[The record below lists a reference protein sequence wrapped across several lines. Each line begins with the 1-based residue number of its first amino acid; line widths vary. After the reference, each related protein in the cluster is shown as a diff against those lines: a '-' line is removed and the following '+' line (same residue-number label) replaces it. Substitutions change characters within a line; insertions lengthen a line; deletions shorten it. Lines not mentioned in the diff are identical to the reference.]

1 MKYRR
6 LLSGIFLFCAATWA
20 QAQDFTR
27 LDWDILRLDSVV
39 PRYTEVIPLEKD
51 FAAFDY
57 QVSVQYP
64 ELEELAAPDVEKL
77 SRMVHTLPSDPAVTT
92 QVGISRKQGF
102 LDLSFIPIVCRDGKY
117 YKILS
122 CKIAIEKKRK
132 VAPSRVAAVR
142 ADRYAATSVLAQG
155 HWVKIRV
162 PNDGVYMLTAGDL
175 KKMGFSDPSRVK
187 LYGYGGHL
195 QNEVIDADKDYDDL
209 CEVPLYHGAQ
219 GLLFYANGTVKWE
232 DPAYSSTVSQYIS
245 KHTVNNYSRYAYYFL
260 TEGDSPLAFPSQEY
274 TGSVSQTATDFID
287 QVLYERDEY
296 AWFSGGRRLFDSYD
310 YYNGNTQTY
319 ELATPGAVEGKNA
332 ALRIVFS
339 AGATTR
345 TTVEPQVNGTALS
358 SFSVASLGNYLKGA
372 LTDRTYLVRN
382 MLAGDQ
388 GTKVKL
394 STTRGNHARLDFLEL
409 NYTRRLEVNE
419 PFLEFRGET
428 SSPSEFVISN
438 PSSRNLSVW
447 KIGDAGEATVQ
458 MNGTAGNKEY
468 RVKVEKASDR
478 YVAVDV
484 DATFPKP
491 EFVGEIANQNL
502 HAIDSVVDMVIIVP
516 QSGKLTAQAERLAEA
531 HSRLDGMKVLV
542 VRADQIYNE
551 FSSGTPD
558 ATAYRRFLKMLY
570 DRAET
575 PDAAP
580 RYLLLFGDAAWDNRM
595 LSTAWK
601 EETPEDYLLCYESD
615 DSFSDVSCYVME
627 DYFGLLD
634 DGEGVSLKTEKVDL
648 GVGRFPVSTEQDARN
663 LVDKTINYMEN
674 RQAGSWK
681 NTVVILGDDGDDN
694 LHMKSAEE
702 VAEDIEKN
710 NPEYDLRRIYWDA
723 FPVVASS
730 TGNSYPE
737 VHSRIEDQ
745 MEEGALIV
753 NYTGHA
759 ATYALSHEF
768 VLVLNDFRN
777 FSSTKVPLWVTAAC
791 DVMPFDTRT
800 ENVGET
806 ALLNPSAGALAFY
819 GTTRTVYADDNLYMN
834 RYFSRYVLGRDE
846 NGRRYRLGDAVRMS
860 KVSLLDPNGD
870 MGSDNTQNKLHYALL
885 GDPALLVGASE
896 YRVVVDSI
904 NGKSVSSAPAELPYL
919 SAGSLT
925 RVTGH
930 VEDMSGTRIPSFSG
944 DITVQVY
951 DSEQDVTCYNN
962 AGAPSGPFKFRTR
975 DKVLF
980 SGTDSI
986 RGGSFTMTFPVPLDI
1001 NYSDDSGR
1009 MVFYAVS
1016 EDRKSEANGYSEN
1029 FLVGGTGSDLLTDTI
1044 GPEVQVWLNEISEP
1058 EGARV
1063 NPTPMFKA
1071 ALKDL
1076 SGINTTGNGIGH
1088 DLELI
1093 IDDSPATTYNLNSY
1107 YVNEFGDYQQGT
1119 VTYMLPQL
1127 TAGTHTMKFRAWD
1140 AMNNSTTRTYTFNV
1154 DPALKP
1160 QIARIYATQNPAR
1173 TTTNFVFCYDRPGE
1187 TCDFTIEV
1195 MDFAGRKLWQH
1206 TERGVSGE
1214 GIYSVPWNL
1223 TAGGGARLGTGV
1235 YFYRAV
1241 VTSSDGVQSDSGTN
1255 KIIILGN
1262 K

>member
-6 LLSGIFLFCAATWA
+6 LLSGIFLFCAAAWA

-27 LDWDILRLDSVV
+27 LDWDIMRLDSIV
-39 PRYTEVIPLEKD
+39 PHYTEVIPLDDD
-51 FAAFDY
+51 FAAYDY

-64 ELEELAAPDVEKL
+64 ELKELTARETEKL
-77 SRMVHTLPSDPAVTT
+77 RSMVDGLPEVPEVAS

-132 VAPSRVAAVR
+132 PTLSRVAAVR
-142 ADRYAATSVLAQG
+142 SDRYASTSVLAQG
-155 HWVKIRV
+155 RWVKIRV
-162 PNDGVYMLTAGDL
+162 QDDGVYMLTTADL
-175 KKMGFSDPSRVK
+175 QKMGFTDPSRVK

-195 QNEVIDADKDYDDL
+195 QNEEIDADNDYDDL

-232 DPAYSSTVSQYIS
+232 DPIYSSTVSDRIS

-260 TEGDSPLAFPSQEY
+260 TEGDSPLTFPSEEY
-274 TGSVSQTATDFID
+274 TGSVSQTVSDFMD

-296 AWFSGGRRLFDSYD
+296 AWFTGGRRLFDSYD

-319 ELATPGAVEGKNA
+319 KLESPGAVAGGSA

-339 AGATTR
+339 AGASTR
-345 TTVEPQVNGTALS
+345 TTVEPSVNGTALT
-358 SFSVASLGNYLKGA
+358 SFSVASLGDYTKGA
-372 LTDRTYLVRN
+372 ATDRTYKISN
-382 MLAGDQ
+382 MAEGDQ
-388 GTKVKL
+388 GTQVKL
-394 STTRGNHARLDFLEL
+394 TATRGNHARLDFLEL
-409 NYTRRLEVNE
+409 NYTRKLEIDE
-419 PFLEFRGET
+419 SFLDFRGST
-428 SSPSEFVISN
+428 SLSSEFVISN

-447 KIGDAGEATVQ
+447 KIGDAGQTTVQ

-468 RVKVEKASDR
+468 RVKVDRASDR

-491 EFVGEIANQNL
+491 EVVGEIANQNL
-502 HAIDSVVDMVIIVP
+502 HAIDSIVDMVIIVP

-580 RYLLLFGDAAWDNRM
+580 RYLLLFGDGAWDNRM

-601 EETPEDYLLCYESD
+601 QENPEDYLLCYESD

-648 GVGRFPVSTEQDARN
+648 GVGRFPVKTEAEAKN
-663 LVDKTINYMEN
+663 LVDKTLNYMEN
-674 RQAGSWK
+674 SQAGSWK
-681 NTVVILGDDGDDN
+681 NTIVILGDDGDDN
-694 LHMKSAEE
+694 LHMKSAET

-723 FPVVASS
+723 FPVETS
-730 TGNSYPE
+730 TTGHSYPE
-737 VHSRIEDQ
+737 VHNRIEEQ
-745 MEEGALIV
+745 MDEGALIM

-759 ATYALSHEF
+759 ATYAFSHEF
-768 VLVLNDFRN
+768 VLMLDDFKN
-777 FSSTKVPLWVTAAC
+777 FTSTKVPLWVTAAC

-806 ALLNPSAGALAFY
+806 TILNPSAGAVAFY
-819 GTTRTVYADDNLYMN
+819 GTTRTVYANDNLYMN

-860 KVSLLDPNGD
+860 KVSLLDPKGD
-870 MGSDNTQNKLHYALL
+870 MGSDNTQNKLHYVLL
-885 GDPALLVGASE
+885 GDPALMIGAAE
-896 YRVVVDSI
+896 YRLVLDSI
-904 NGKSVSSAPAELPYL
+904 NGVSVSSEAMPSL

-925 RVTGH
+925 RVSGH
-930 VEDMSGTRIPSFSG
+930 VEDISGTRVPSFSG
-944 DITVQVY
+944 TVTAQVY
-951 DSEQDVTCYNN
+951 DSEQEVTCYNN
-962 AGAPSGPFKFRTR
+962 ASASSAFKFNTR

-986 RGGSFTMTFPVPLDI
+986 RSGNFTMTFPVPLDI
-1001 NYSDDSGR
+1001 NYSDGTGR
-1009 MVFYAVS
+1009 MVFYGVS
-1016 EDRKSEANGYSEN
+1016 TDRRQEANGYSED

-1058 EGARV
+1058 EGARL

-1093 IDDSPATTYNLNSY
+1093 IDDSPTTTYNLNSY
-1107 YVNEFGDYQQGT
+1107 YVNEFGDYQQGS

-1127 TAGTHTMKFRAWD
+1127 SAGTHTMKFRAWD
-1140 AMNNSTTRTYTFNV
+1140 AMNNCTTREYTFKV
-1154 DPALKP
+1154 DPDLKP
-1160 QIARIYATQNPAR
+1160 QISRIYATQNPAR

-1187 TCDFTIEV
+1187 TCSFTIEV

-1206 TERGVSGE
+1206 TEQGVSGE
-1214 GIYSVPWNL
+1214 GIYTVPWNL

-1241 VTSSDGVQSDSGTN
+1241 VTSSDGVESDSGTN

>member
-1 MKYRR
+1 MKFRH
-6 LLSGIFLFCAATWA
+6 LLSGISLFCAATWM

-27 LDWDILRLDSVV
+27 LDWDIMRIDSLV
-39 PRYTEVIPLEKD
+39 PHYTEVIPLDDD

-57 QVSVQYP
+57 QVSVAYP
-64 ELEELAAPDVEKL
+64 ELQALTAAETAKL
-77 SRMVHTLPSDPAVTT
+77 SRLVSVLPEIPEVST
-92 QVGISRKQGF
+92 QVGVSRKKGF
-102 LDLSFIPIVCRDGKY
+102 LDLSFIPIVCRNGQF

-122 CKIAIEKKRK
+122 CKIAIERKRK
-132 VAPSRVAAVR
+132 TVPVRVAPVR
-142 ADRYAATSVLAQG
+142 SDRYAASSVLAQG
-155 HWVKIRV
+155 RWVKIRV
-162 PNDGVYMLTAGDL
+162 QNDGVYMLTTSDL
-175 KKMGFSDPSRVK
+175 QKMGFSDPARVK

-195 QNEVIDADKDYDDL
+195 QNEIIDADNDPDDL
-209 CEVPLYHGAQ
+209 CEVPLYHGSK
-219 GLLFYANGTVKWE
+219 GLLFYANGTVRWE
-232 DPAYSSTVSQYIS
+232 DPVYSSTVSQRIS
-245 KHTVNNYSRYAYYFL
+245 KHTVNTYSRYAYYFL
-260 TEGDSPLAFPSQEY
+260 TEGDSPLTFPKDEY
-274 TGSVSQTATDFID
+274 TGSVVRTDTTFTD

-319 ELATPGAVEGKNA
+319 HLETPGAVAGVKA
-332 ALRIVFS
+332 SLRVVFS
-339 AGATTR
+339 AGAATR
-345 TTVEPQVNGTALS
+345 TTVEPEVNGTALS
-358 SFSVASLGNYLKGA
+358 SFSISALGDYIKGA
-372 LTDRTYLVRN
+372 STDRTYSVQN

-388 GTKVKL
+388 GTQVKL
-394 STTRGNHARLDFLEL
+394 TTTKGNHARLDFLEL
-409 NYTRRLEVNE
+409 NYTRRLEIDE
-419 PFLEFRGET
+419 PFLDFRGSV
-428 SSPSEFVISN
+428 SSASEFVISN

-447 KIGDAGEATVQ
+447 KIGEGGQLPVQ
-458 MNGTAGNKEY
+458 MSGTAGSKEY
-468 RVKVEKASDR
+468 RVKVEQASDR

-491 EFVGEIANQNL
+491 EFVGEVANQNL
-502 HAIDSVVDMVIIVP
+502 HAVDSLVDMVIIVP

-531 HSRLDGMKVLV
+531 HTRLDGMKVLV

-558 ATAYRRFLKMLY
+558 ATAYRRFMKMLY

-601 EETPEDYLLCYESD
+601 QEAPEDYLLCYESEE
-615 DSFSDVSCYVME
+615 SFSDISCYVME

-634 DGEGVSLKTEKVDL
+634 DGEGTSLKTEKVDL
-648 GVGRFPVSTEQDARN
+648 GVGRFPVTTEQDARN

-674 RQAGSWK
+674 SQAGAWK

-694 LHMKSAEE
+694 LHMKSAEA

-723 FPVVASS
+723 FPVVTST

-737 VHSRIEDQ
+737 VHNRIEEQ

-768 VLVLNDFRN
+768 VLVLDDFKK

-806 ALLNPSAGALAFY
+806 ALLNPSAAAIAFY

-846 NGRRYRLGDAVRMS
+846 NGRRYHLGDAVRMS
-860 KVSLLDPNGD
+860 KVSLLDPSGD
-870 MGSDNTQNKLHYALL
+870 LGFDNTQNKLHYVLL
-885 GDPALLVGASE
+885 GDPALLIGASE
-896 YRVVVDSI
+896 YRLVLDSI
-904 NGKSVSSAPAELPYL
+904 NGMEVTSEDASLPFL

-925 RVTGH
+925 HVSGH
-930 VEDMSGTRIPSFSG
+930 VEDVQGQRVPSFSG
-944 DITVQVY
+944 AVTAQVY
-951 DSEQDVTCYNN
+951 DSEQEVTCYNN
-962 AGAPSGPFKFRTR
+962 AAAPSGAFKFRTR
-975 DKVLF
+975 DKILF

-986 RGGSFTMTFPVPLDI
+986 RNGVFSMTFPVPLDI
-1001 NYSDDSGR
+1001 NYSDNTGR

-1016 EDRKSEANGYSEN
+1016 TDRRQEANGYSES

-1044 GPEVQVWLNEISEP
+1044 GPEVHVWLNDISEP

-1071 ALKDL
+1071 SLKDL
-1076 SGINTTGNGIGH
+1076 SGINTSGNGIGH

-1093 IDDSPATTYNLNSY
+1093 IDDRPETTYNLNSY

-1119 VTYMLPQL
+1119 VTYILPQL
-1127 TAGTHTMKFRAWD
+1127 SAGTHKMKFRAWD
-1140 AMNNSTTRTYTFNV
+1140 AMNNSTTVEYNFEV
-1154 DPALKP
+1154 DPGLQPK
-1160 QIARIYATQNPAR
+1160 ISRIYATQNPAR

-1187 TCDFTIEV
+1187 TCNFTIEV

-1206 TERGVSGE
+1206 TEEGVSGD

-1241 VTSSDGVQSDSGTN
+1241 VTSSDGVKSDSGTN
-1255 KIIILGN
+1255 KIIIIGN